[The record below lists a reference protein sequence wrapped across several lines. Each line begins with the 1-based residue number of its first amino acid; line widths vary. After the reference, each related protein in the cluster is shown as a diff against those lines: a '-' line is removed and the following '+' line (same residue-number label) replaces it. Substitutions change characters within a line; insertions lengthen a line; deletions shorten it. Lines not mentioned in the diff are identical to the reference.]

1 MPSVETAP
9 TVTDEHRSSRR
20 DRRRRRSLRKT
31 VTRLLL
37 ATALILTLF
46 VGGAVAL
53 IHHWLAEIERIPG
66 VFADLQES
74 ARPPTVTDGGQTTFL
89 LMGLDVRADDATTGS
104 DAAESNSGSRA
115 DAMMVVALQ
124 DDGSGV
130 RVVSV
135 PRDSWVEIPRH
146 GMDKLNAAH
155 AYGGPSLLVETVER
169 ITGVRIDHVATV
181 DFRGFAALTDAVGG
195 ISVEVAGDTANW
207 GHEFTE
213 GKNFLDGERALW
225 YIRQRMDLPGGDLD
239 RVQRHQNFLRAMMD
253 TLSSP
258 GTYRSPQQV
267 KNVVQAVTRNI
278 SLDAGLDDSSLLGLA
293 QVLRRTDRESFEFFT
308 APVSG
313 TGLEGDRS
321 VVYLDV
327 DRGAEFWR
335 AVAHGDPITPGLGAK
350 TLPAV
355 TK

>member
-1 MPSVETAP
+1 MPPVEA
-9 TVTDEHRSSRR
+9 TVTGEQRSARR
-20 DRRRRRSLRKT
+20 GRHRRRGYRRT

-37 ATALILTLF
+37 AAALVLTLL

-66 VFADLQES
+66 VFADLEES
-74 ARPPTVTDGGQTTFL
+74 DRPPKVSDSDQTTFL

-104 DAAESNSGSRA
+104 DASGSNSGSRA

-124 DDGSGV
+124 NDGSGV

-155 AYGGPSLLVETVER
+155 AYGGPSLLVETVEK
-169 ITGVRIDHVATV
+169 ITGVRIDHVAAV

-213 GKNFLDGERALW
+213 GTNFLDGERALW

-258 GTYRSPQQV
+258 STYRSPQRAMD
-267 KNVVQAVTRNI
+267 VVQAVTRNI
-278 SLDAGLDDSSLLGLA
+278 SLDAELDDSTLLRLA
-293 QVLRRTDRESFEFFT
+293 QVLRRTDRENFEFFT

-321 VVYLDV
+321 VVYLDM
-327 DRGAEFWR
+327 DRGVRFWR
-335 AVAHGDPITPGLGAK
+335 AVAQGSVITPDLGAK